1 MKLILTYKYNV
12 KHCKFILKNKT
23 TDEILPKTTQDKID
37 QVLRECD
44 NLRKI
49 YFLQCV
55 WFYIFGIVL
64 LIGTTVLTAI
74 YKLPYVIATFIY
86 FTVLSIFQNY
96 CKDKVI
102 KFFETLKE
110 KNVEYSS
117 FNFAMD
123 FFDKRISVLVLCDLV
138 LCFYIYKYS
147 LSFHYNDSAD
157 LDSEDEGERDSHKQL
172 NDQEQSSFD
181 IEACCNLK
189 KDSYSIEKGIQYSD
203 RETRLKK
210 LKNHQIKSDP
220 NSGFI
225 EDDNELKKI
234 TDRDH
239 DSKVFEENIV
249 VTKKDMYHIE
259 KFGNFWKDKYN
270 PKFDTNKFKTSHR
283 DQVNESD
290 HMSESVFQKLDGYEN
305 NIQQIKNVVEDE
317 EKQTERFGIEA
328 KEGKKNYSGQNTHF
342 IKDQSLRN
350 NNVFNPSE
358 IGVKVMGDYFNPS
371 EIGLKVM
378 ADEEN
383 GNSKR
388 NISEMEIDMN
398 VDLGVGENVRFSN
411 WMNEKIIMDEIEEDD
426 EMPV

>member
-1 MKLILTYKYNV
+1 M
-12 KHCKFILKNKT
+12 ILK
-23 TDEILPKTTQDKID
+23 
-37 QVLRECD
+37 C
-44 NLRKI
+44 
-49 YFLQCV
+49 
-55 WFYIFGIVL
+55 
-64 LIGTTVLTAI
+64 
-74 YKLPYVIATFIY
+74 
-86 FTVLSIFQNY
+86 
-96 CKDKVI
+96 
-102 KFFETLKE
+102 
-110 KNVEYSS
+110 
-117 FNFAMD
+117 
-123 FFDKRISVLVLCDLV
+123 
-138 LCFYIYKYS
+138 
-147 LSFHYNDSAD
+147 
-157 LDSEDEGERDSHKQL
+157 
-172 NDQEQSSFD
+172 
-181 IEACCNLK
+181 
-189 KDSYSIEKGIQYSD
+189 
-203 RETRLKK
+203 
-210 LKNHQIKSDP
+210 
-220 NSGFI
+220 
-225 EDDNELKKI
+225 LKKI
-234 TDRDH
+234 LL
-239 DSKVFEENIV
+239 SQ
-249 VTKKDMYHIE
+249 KKDMYHIE